1 MLKLLI
7 TLLLEPVLNLR
18 VEDLLED
25 LDLLEDVDFL
35 EDLDA
40 RLLEPEDLDLLEG
53 MDFSFNVRWL
63 SLFF

>member
-7 TLLLEPVLNLR
+7 TLLLEPVLILW

-25 LDLLEDVDFL
+25 LDLLEDVDLL